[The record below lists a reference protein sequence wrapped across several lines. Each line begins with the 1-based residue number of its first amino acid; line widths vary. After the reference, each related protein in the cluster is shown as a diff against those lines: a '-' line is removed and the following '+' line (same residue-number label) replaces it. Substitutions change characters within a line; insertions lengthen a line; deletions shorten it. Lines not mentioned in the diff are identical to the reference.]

1 MPYFQFLP
9 GVGSV
14 KDAAE
19 GEMSNLSDD
28 RTSFDGKYDTFDRV
42 RGFLGGY
49 SEEDVRKEAQKL
61 LEKKINQANPSLRG
75 AIEENLPGVKPEEL
89 KIGYVKDETRPD
101 YEKRLGQL
109 NSRGLAVT
117 DYSGIKGSDLSQTE
131 GLTTQQIRKLAAAQR
146 DSNEQAITDKADKRY
161 TDSLIRMEQI
171 RADDRSDRRED
182 RAMERELRMMELDQ
196 RGRKSKAELFQALFG
211 LGSAFMI

>member
-1 MPYFQFLP
+1 MPFFQFLP
-9 GVGSV
+9 GVGSL

-28 RTSFDGKYDTFDRV
+28 RTSFDEKYDWGDQI
-42 RGFLGGY
+42 RGALGGY
-49 SEEDVRKEAQKL
+49 SEEDVRKKAQEL
-61 LEKKINQANPSLRG
+61 LEKKINKTNPGLRG
-75 AIEENLPGVKPEEL
+75 AIEENLPGIKPEDL
-89 KIGYVKDETRPD
+89 KIQEGELVAD
-101 YEKRLGQL
+101 YGKRLGQL

-117 DYSGIKGSDLSQTE
+117 DYVGVKGSDISQTE

-146 DSNEQAITDKADKRY
+146 DANEQAITDKADDRY
-161 TDSLIRMEQI
+161 TDALIRTEQI

>member
-1 MPYFQFLP
+1 MSYFQFLP

-14 KDAAE
+14 EDAAK
-19 GEMSNLSDD
+19 GEMGNLSDD
-28 RTSFDGKYDTFDRV
+28 RTSFDGKYNWGDKF
-42 RGFLGGY
+42 RGLLGGY
-49 SEEDVRKEAQKL
+49 SEEDVREEAQKL
-61 LEKKINQANPSLRG
+61 LEKNINKTNPELRG
-75 AIEENLPGVKPEEL
+75 AIEENLPGLKPGEL
-89 KIGYVKDETRPD
+89 KIGYVENETEPD
-101 YEKRLGQL
+101 YYKRIGQL

-117 DYSGIKGSDLSQTE
+117 DYVGVKGSDLSQTE

-146 DSNEQAITDKADKRY
+146 DANEQAITDKADQRY
-161 TDSLIRMEQI
+161 TDALIRTEQI